1 MKQKNLDF
9 ISKEG
14 TFAITDIIIL
24 NNKKYHV
31 SIEFNDKYPSV
42 YELIL
47 NTIEL
52 QESNKKGEE
61 DEYEC
66 SIT

>member
-9 ISKEG
+9 ISKEV

-61 DEYEC
+61 DECEC

>member
-9 ISKEG
+9 ISKEE

-52 QESNKKGEE
+52 QENNKKGEE
-61 DEYEC
+61 DEHKC